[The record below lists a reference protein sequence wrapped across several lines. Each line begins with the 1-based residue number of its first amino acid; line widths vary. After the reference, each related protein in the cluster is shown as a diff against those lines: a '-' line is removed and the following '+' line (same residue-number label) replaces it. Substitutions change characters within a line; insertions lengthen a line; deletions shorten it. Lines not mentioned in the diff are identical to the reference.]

1 MLTNHCKELH
11 RELGIPADFA
21 SGRNLPYFAE
31 AAELVDV
38 GPNLL
43 GRMQRLTPAAAEAWR
58 RMAAAAAADGVTLL
72 IVSGFRSH
80 EYQAE
85 LIRAKLA
92 KGEAI
97 GEILKVN
104 APPGYSQHHS
114 GTAVDVATP
123 GHRPLTEEFEES
135 EAFRWLGANAAKSG
149 FSMTYPRDNAWG
161 FVYEPWHWAMSSS

>member
-1 MLTNHCKELH
+1 MLTDRCHELH

-21 SGRNLPYFAE
+21 SGRKLPHFAE
-31 AAELVDV
+31 ATELVDV

-43 GRMQRLTPAAAEAWR
+43 GRMQRLTPAAAEAWQ
-58 RMAAAAAADGVTLL
+58 RMLAAAAADDVTLL

-97 GEILKVN
+97 EEILKVN

-114 GTAVDVATP
+114 GSAVDVATP
-123 GHRPLTEEFEES
+123 GHRPLTEEFEAS
-135 EAFRWLGANAAKSG
+135 EAFRWLSANAARFG
-149 FSMTYPRDNAWG
+149 FAMTYPRDNAWG
-161 FVYEPWHWAMSSS
+161 FVYEPWHWALTS